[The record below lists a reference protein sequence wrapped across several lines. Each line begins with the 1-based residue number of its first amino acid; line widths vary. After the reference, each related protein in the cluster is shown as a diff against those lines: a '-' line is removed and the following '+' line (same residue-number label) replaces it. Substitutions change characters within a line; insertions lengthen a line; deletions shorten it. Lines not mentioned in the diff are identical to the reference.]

1 MDFVF
6 LILLEEYYV
15 WSSLKIEATLC
26 TDNNTITQREV
37 GKLSVEL
44 ADGNLIRVSLISLL

>member
-15 WSSLKIEATLC
+15 WSSLKIVATLC